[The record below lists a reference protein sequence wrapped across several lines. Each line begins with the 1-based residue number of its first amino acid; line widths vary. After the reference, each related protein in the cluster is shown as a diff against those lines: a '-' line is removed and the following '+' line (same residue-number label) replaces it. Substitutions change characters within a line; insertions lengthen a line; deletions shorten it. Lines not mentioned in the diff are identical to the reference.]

1 VRLVGVVPAAGL
13 ASRLQPLA
21 GSKELLEIGGRPV
34 LDYVVERMW
43 AAGAEE
49 IRVVTRP
56 DKQDVAEHARSL
68 GADVIEGE
76 PPSSAESILLA
87 VAGMPAEDIAM
98 IGFPDTVWNP
108 PTGFAPLVALVEAG
122 ADVAL
127 GLFRGRHTEQLRRS
141 DVVVLEGTRVTA
153 AEVKPLRPRSDLLW
167 GCAAAR
173 VGALPG
179 LAGREHPGELFAELA
194 AQGRVA
200 GVVLEGE
207 FLDVGT
213 PSDLAEARR

>member
-1 VRLVGVVPAAGL
+1 MVPAAGR
-13 ASRLQPLA
+13 AARLQPLT

-34 LDYVVERMW
+34 LDYVVERMR
-43 AAGAEE
+43 AAGADEL
-49 IRVVTRP
+49 RVVTRP
-56 DKQDVAEHARSL
+56 DKHDVAEHARSL

-76 PPSSAESILLA
+76 PPSSAESVLLA
-87 VAGMPAEDIAM
+87 VQGLPAEDIAM
-98 IGFPDTVWNP
+98 IGFPDTIWNP
-108 PTGFAPLVALVEAG
+108 PSGFVRLVALVERG

-127 GLFRGRHTEQLRRS
+127 GLFRGRDSEQLRRS

-153 AEVKPLRPRSDLLW
+153 VEVKPARPRSELLW

-179 LAGREHPGELFAELA
+179 LAGREHPGELFAALA
-194 AQGRVA
+194 AEGRVA

-213 PSDLAEARR
+213 PPDLAEARA